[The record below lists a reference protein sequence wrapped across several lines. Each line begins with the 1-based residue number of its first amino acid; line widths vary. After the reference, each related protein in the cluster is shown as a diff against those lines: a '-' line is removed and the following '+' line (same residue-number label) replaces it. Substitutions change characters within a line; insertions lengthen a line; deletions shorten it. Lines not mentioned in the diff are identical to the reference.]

1 MKVVHVQA
9 KCLTIPIKFPFT
21 ETPRTEGLLVV
32 QVETDDGFVGAGI
45 ARDAERFA
53 VRELIHYELG
63 PFLLGKDPVETEKIW
78 NDACWDIGMSYKG
91 RTGVVARAIGAVDQA
106 LWDIKGHYLHQ
117 PIYRLL
123 GGASPSSVGAYTTF
137 GFNVYNLEELVALAR
152 QMVQQGH
159 DKLKMQVVAADR
171 GQDVS
176 VAAERVKAVREAV
189 GDPVMLMVDG
199 NSKSDCHHARE
210 LARRTDPYQITWFD
224 GPVYVKDVR
233 LMAELRRCTSI
244 PLAARARGES
254 QWDNRDL
261 IVGGAVDVMQANVLD
276 GGGYSEYV
284 KVAHMAEMFHLP
296 LATGGGWYLQNGQLI
311 AGVANGW
318 LTEVHLLRERIYE
331 VVYLQPPVAQH
342 GRLPLLD
349 KPGQGLG
356 LNEGAGAASIESEGS
371 D

>member
-1 MKVVHVQA
+1 MKVVNVQA
-9 KCLTIPIKFPFT
+9 RCLNIPIKFPFT
-21 ETPRTEGLLVV
+21 ETPRTEGMLLVH
-32 QVETDDGFVGAGI
+32 VETDEGISGAGI
-45 ARDAERFA
+45 SRDAERFA
-53 VRELIHYELG
+53 VRELIHREIS
-63 PFLLGKDPVETEKIW
+63 PFLLGKDPVATEKIW
-78 NDACWDIGMSYKG
+78 NDACWDIGMSYKV

-106 LWDIKGHYLHQ
+106 LWDIKGKYLNQ

-123 GGASPSSVGAYTTF
+123 GGASPASVGAYTTF
-137 GFNVYNLEELVALAR
+137 GFNVYTLEELVALAR

-176 VAAERVKAVREAV
+176 VDVARVKAVREAV

-199 NSKSDCHHARE
+199 NSKFDFQHARA
-210 LARRTDPYQITWFD
+210 LARRIEPYHITWFD
-224 GPVYVKDVR
+224 DPVYVKDVR

-254 QWDNRDL
+254 QWDHRDL

-276 GGGYSEYV
+276 GGGYTESV

-296 LATGGGWYLQNGQLI
+296 LATGGGWYLQNGHLI

-318 LTEVHLLRERIYE
+318 LTEFHLLRERIYE
-331 VVYLQPPVAQH
+331 VVYIQPPVARH
-342 GRLPLLD
+342 GRLPLPD
-349 KPGQGLG
+349 KPGMGLE
-356 LNEGAGAASIESEGS
+356 LNEAAVEEYTES
-371 D
+371 